1 MDQVAEPR
9 IVASRVG
16 DDRDFAQVADRRIRP
31 QLVGLT
37 SQITG
42 VRVRKLRRT
51 VHSVAGSTMVRSV
64 SCIRSQ
70 LVHGAGVS
78 APGPR
83 RIERPR
89 TAGPASALQVSPPL
103 LRCPPSSTATLLTT
117 RLSARGG
124 GLTDWSPSILTSCT
138 TGVSRLRRKGRVH
151 EITNPGIV
159 SLIHRTRGCSSGRP
173 KCGGSRM

>member
-1 MDQVAEPR
+1 MDQVAELR

-16 DDRDFAQVADRRIRP
+16 DDRDLAQVADRRIRP
-31 QLVGLT
+31 QFVGLT

-51 VHSVAGSTMVRSV
+51 VRSVAGSTMMHSV
-64 SCIRSQ
+64 SGIRSQ
-70 LVHGAGVS
+70 LFHGAGVS

-89 TAGPASALQVSPPL
+89 NAGPASTLQMSPPL
-103 LRCPPSSTATLLTT
+103 LRRPPSSTATLLTT
-117 RLSARGG
+117 CLSARGD

-138 TGVSRLRRKGRVH
+138 TGVSQLRRKGRVH

-159 SLIHRTRGCSSGRP
+159 SLTCRIRRCSSGP
-173 KCGGSRM
+173 SKCGGSRR